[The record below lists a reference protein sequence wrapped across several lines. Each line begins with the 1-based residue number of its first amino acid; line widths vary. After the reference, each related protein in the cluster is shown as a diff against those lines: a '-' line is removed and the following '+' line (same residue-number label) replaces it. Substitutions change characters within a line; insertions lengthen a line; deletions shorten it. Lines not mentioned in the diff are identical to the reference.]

1 MAEAGERMGI
11 GRVSL
16 DSETCSQKPLDGVSF
31 SGGRVTGET
40 ETWASSGSGTQWSGT
55 ERGYWAQESWSRDGT
70 GPQWWWW

>member
-16 DSETCSQKPLDGVSF
+16 DSETCSQKPPDGVSS

-40 ETWASSGSGTQWSGT
+40 ETGASSGTQWSGM

-70 GPQWWWW
+70 GPQSW